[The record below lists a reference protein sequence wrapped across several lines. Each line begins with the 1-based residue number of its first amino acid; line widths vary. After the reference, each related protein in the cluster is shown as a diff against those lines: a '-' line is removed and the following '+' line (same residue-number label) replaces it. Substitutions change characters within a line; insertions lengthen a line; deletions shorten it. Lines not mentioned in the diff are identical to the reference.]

1 MDIIEQ
7 EANYFAMCLL
17 MPEQFVRVDITAM
30 GGIDLTEDRQIRDL
44 ANICKQVEDA
54 LIGVVFRDDALI
66 VRYDTMQK
74 RYSAQPKIVAT
85 YQPVRS

>member
-44 ANICKQVEDA
+44 ANTASPPDTCRLHKTINARSGDEPVDE
-54 LIGVVFRDDALI
+54 LGRGLRHIG
-66 VRYDTMQK
+66 
-74 RYSAQPKIVAT
+74 
-85 YQPVRS
+85 

>member
-44 ANICKQVEDA
+44 A
-54 LIGVVFRDDALI
+54 
-66 VRYDTMQK
+66 K
-74 RYSAQPKIVAT
+74 RYQVSVAMMTLRLAQLGLLK
-85 YQPVRS
+85 